1 MPGEA
6 ALVPMD
12 GYHFDNA
19 VLVERGLL
27 PRKGA
32 PQTFDVD
39 GLARDLERIR
49 AGGPRGRRPGL
60 RPHPRPGAGR
70 GALDPPGAPRDRDR
84 GQLSPAR
91 PAALERARAAASTAR
106 SSSRS
111 TGPSCAGGWST
122 AGWRTDWTPPP
133 PVPAPRGTTCPTPS
147 WWRPAGG
154 RPICSGGTENRPSA
168 SRKSDAASGDHL
180 LNSRGS
186 PRVTFGF
193 VPKKSDLGKKPTVV
207 SKNFRR
213 VSGHEHPPTLQ
224 WPERLW

>member
-12 GYHFDNA
+12 GYHLDNA

-39 GLARDLERIR
+39 GLARDLER
-49 AGGPRGRRPGL
+49 
-60 RPHPRPGAGR
+60 HPRR
-70 GALDPPGAPRDRDR
+70 
-84 GQLSPAR
+84 
-91 PAALERARAAASTAR
+91 RAAR

-111 TGPSCAGGWST
+111 STATSTWRGPGRASIRPEHRVVWSRATTCCSTRRPGAGSRLLRPHALPLGRPDRSCAGGWST
-122 AGWRTDWTPPP
+122 AGWRTDWTLPPP
-133 PVPAPRGTTCPTPS
+133 LPAPRGTTCPTRS

-154 RPICSGGTENRPSA
+154 RPISSGGTENRPSV
-168 SRKSDAASGDHL
+168 SRKSDATSGDHL

-193 VPKKSDLGKKPTVV
+193 VPKKPDLGKKPTVV
-207 SKNFRR
+207 SENFRR